1 MKKSIAATVLCF
13 ALFPAAAQAQVNF
26 GIRMATSSALGNAG
40 PTSSQGGYFGLNV
53 GTRTVVLGGFDFSR
67 FEVESEER
75 SAMSAFTPYAGV
87 KYFMRDRYYGVIT
100 PYVRGDVFKA
110 ITRWPN
116 LGDSALQLV
125 SGLLGPSS
133 VTMTKAETEEFL
145 KEILSPW
152 GFNIAFG
159 AEYFLA
165 DMFSVGGEFGLR
177 SGFSKARVDVSQTGQ
192 TTETTLNYQDTY
204 IAVTLNFIL

>member
-1 MKKSIAATVLCF
+1 MKKSIAVTILCF
-13 ALFPAAAQAQVNF
+13 TLFPAVALGQVNF
-26 GIRMATSSALGNAG
+26 GIRMATSSALGNVG

-53 GTRTVVLGGFDFSR
+53 GTRSVVLGGFDFSR
-67 FEVESEER
+67 FEVDNEER
-75 SAMSAFTPYAGV
+75 TAMSAFTPYAGF
-87 KYFMRDRYYGVIT
+87 KYFMRDRYYGVIA
-100 PYVRGDVFKA
+100 PYVRADVFKA

-116 LGDSALQLV
+116 LGDSALQLL

-133 VTMTKAETEEFL
+133 VTMTKSETEEFL
-145 KEILSPW
+145 KEIMSPW
-152 GFNIAFG
+152 GFNVAFG

-177 SGFSKARVDVSQTGQ
+177 SGFSKASVDVSQTGE
-192 TTETTLNYQDTY
+192 TSETTLNYQDTY